1 MNKLRVLCL
10 VLLALSCYS
19 NNPNQGGTPVYDPYN
34 NRANQQQQN
43 AGKNQHEQ
51 QRPPNGQHQTQGY
64 QQEQQ
69 QSQQQHQQQQ
79 QLPYSQTWPPS
90 QIAQSAPPINGMG
103 AEVEAYNW
111 NDPRYFNPAH
121 DNYQSQQSP
130 VSNSNNHNS
139 NGYQPDD
146 RDVYDPSYSL
156 PEEVDNTEEAYGVG
170 DEDELYLGLERIVAE
185 DGFPRG
191 ELCGVNAFDFSR
203 GKKLI
208 EIGSIF
214 LFGSQLTRVS
224 VV

>member
-69 QSQQQHQQQQ
+69 QSQHQQHQQQ
-79 QLPYSQTWPPS
+79 QLPYSQAWPPS

-111 NDPRYFNPAH
+111 NDPRYFNPPH

-156 PEEVDNTEEAYGVG
+156 PEEVDNTEEGYGVG

-203 GKKLI
+203 GRKLI
-208 EIGSIF
+208 EKW
-214 LFGSQLTRVS
+214 Q
-224 VV
+224 